1 MNARIKPAPTCLPIR
16 SRIITDVD
24 KVYAYALKLLKAH
37 DFSVADLRHR
47 LEAKFGSAP
56 EDVIQLLLEKNF
68 LNDRRFA
75 ENYIARRRHR
85 GQAVVREELLAHSIS
100 TNLTNEMVSRTE
112 WPSLREAL
120 EAKMKGLKLR
130 APLQLRDAARLF
142 RALHRLGYEEDAI
155 REEIENIN
163 AQQ

>member
-1 MNARIKPAPTCLPIR
+1 M
-16 SRIITDVD
+16 D
-24 KVYAYALKLLKAH
+24 KVYAYALKLLNGH
-37 DFSVADLRHR
+37 DFSVADLRKR
-47 LEAKFGSAP
+47 LELKFGIP
-56 EDVIQLLLEKNF
+56 PDITIQQLVQKNF

-75 ENYIARRRHR
+75 DNYVARRKHR
-85 GQAVVREELLAHSIS
+85 GQAAVREELLAHGIP
-100 TNLTNEMVSRTE
+100 TALADEVVRQAE

-120 EAKMKGLKLR
+120 GAKMKDLKLR
-130 APLQLRDAARLF
+130 TPLQLRDAARLF

>member
-1 MNARIKPAPTCLPIR
+1 
-16 SRIITDVD
+16 VD
-24 KVYAYALKLLKAH
+24 KVYAYALKLLKGH
-37 DFSVADLRHR
+37 DFSVAELQHR
-47 LEAKFGSAP
+47 LRLKFG
-56 EDVIQLLLEKNF
+56 IQADGTIQELLGKNF

-75 ENYIARRRHR
+75 ENYIARRQHR
-85 GQAVVREELLAHSIS
+85 GQTVVREELQARGIS
-100 TNLTNEMVSRTE
+100 GSLIDEIVARTE
-112 WPSLREAL
+112 WPSLREAM
-120 EAKMKGLKLR
+120 EAKMKGLNLR

>member
-1 MNARIKPAPTCLPIR
+1 MDEIL
-16 SRIITDVD
+16 
-24 KVYAYALKLLKAH
+24 AYALKLLRSRDYPVAVLRQKLKTRFGIAPQ
-37 DFSVADLRHR
+37 SVIDM
-47 LEAKFGSAP
+47 
-56 EDVIQLLLEKNF
+56 LLQKNF

-75 ENYIARRRHR
+75 ENYITRRKHR
-85 GQAVVREELLAHSIS
+85 GQAVVREELLAHGIPGGMID
-100 TNLTNEMVSRTE
+100 EMVARTE
-112 WPSLREAL
+112 WPSLREAMD
-120 EAKMKGLKLR
+120 AKMKGLKLR

>member
-1 MNARIKPAPTCLPIR
+1 
-16 SRIITDVD
+16 VD
-24 KVYAYALKLLKAH
+24 KVYAYALKLLNGH
-37 DFSVADLRHR
+37 DFSVADLQKR
-47 LEAKFGSAP
+47 LELKFGIP
-56 EDVIQLLLEKNF
+56 PDVTIQQLLQKNF

-75 ENYIARRRHR
+75 ENYVARRKHR
-85 GQAVVREELLAHSIS
+85 GQAVVREELLSHGIPTA
-100 TNLTNEMVSRTE
+100 LADEVVRQAE

-120 EAKMKGLKLR
+120 GAKMKGLKLR

>member
-1 MNARIKPAPTCLPIR
+1 
-16 SRIITDVD
+16 VD
-24 KVYAYALKLLKAH
+24 KVYAYALKLLKGH
-37 DFSVADLRHR
+37 DFSVAELQHR
-47 LEAKFGSAP
+47 LRLKFGIPA
-56 EDVIQLLLEKNF
+56 DDTIQQLLEKNF

-85 GQAVVREELLAHSIS
+85 GKAVISQELLAHGIPG
-100 TNLTNEMVSRTE
+100 NLILEMVARTE
-112 WPSLREAL
+112 WPSLREAMD
-120 EAKMKGLKLR
+120 AKMKGLKLR

>member
-1 MNARIKPAPTCLPIR
+1 MISN
-16 SRIITDVD
+16 VD
-24 KVYAYALKLLKAH
+24 KVYLYALKLLKAR

-47 LEAKFGSAP
+47 LESKFGSAS
-56 EDVIQLLLEKNF
+56 EDVIQQLLQKSF

-75 ENYIARRRHR
+75 ENYIVRRKHR
-85 GQAVVREELLAHSIS
+85 GHAIVREELLAHGIPPD
-100 TNLTNEMVSRTE
+100 LINELVGQAE

-120 EAKMKGLKLR
+120 KAKMKDLKLR

-142 RALHRLGYEEDAI
+142 RALQRLGYEEDAI

-163 AQQ
+163 A